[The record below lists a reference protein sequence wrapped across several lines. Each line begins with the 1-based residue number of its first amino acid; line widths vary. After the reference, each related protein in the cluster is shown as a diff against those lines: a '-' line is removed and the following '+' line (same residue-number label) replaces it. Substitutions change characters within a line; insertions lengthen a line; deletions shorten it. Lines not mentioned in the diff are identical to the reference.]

1 MTQEWDDILL
11 EPMAQ
16 LQPDLTAA
24 EGGWRAVRS
33 IDEVS
38 PRPQQ
43 PPRTLPD
50 PDGMLSIR
58 LPVQREESSSA
69 SAPPPPSL
77 TEQLSLTWASRR
89 RRRRTVDQE
98 PGENWPAWEPVPQDD
113 EADALLPSSPLLAWL
128 KPLHSL
134 VRFLRQGREDAHKDP
149 ELVEKPSTE
158 KEAPAPVTSSMVI
171 REVPVEPSPAQPA
184 PKLILEGSAV
194 APLTLAPRPASLA
207 TRELVEDSVSADEPE
222 PAPPEPSFS
231 EPEAPNRPATRRPD
245 NVLRRWLA
253 RRQPG
258 DAASESP
265 VPIVESDSA
274 PAPSLPP
281 VTLVNRRERAGE
293 QLHDDQPEEPAAETH
308 SIPPPSDRDDGQ
320 PLPPVLRERM
330 EKLLDVPLK
339 EVRVFRNGEAR
350 QVTKTRRADALTAGT
365 EVHLAPG
372 RGNPS
377 TPSGQALIAHELSH
391 VAARIADRSE
401 PVRQEERRAQAIEHA
416 IKSQPD
422 LAVSRQPARL
432 APPLEHRASVRNV
445 AAPTATASQPAL
457 YSGGGF
463 VGGPSGGTLSASTA
477 VHTAP
482 AGRIPAIADSALSA
496 GSTGPGMRS
505 DSSGG
510 PPDDGNQPGQDEP
523 GGVDRIVEAVMRRL
537 RREGT
542 FERERRGSFRSEI
555 GG

>member
-1 MTQEWDDILL
+1 M
-11 EPMAQ
+11 
-16 LQPDLTAA
+16 
-24 EGGWRAVRS
+24 V
-33 IDEVS
+33 
-38 PRPQQ
+38 
-43 PPRTLPD
+43 
-50 PDGMLSIR
+50 
-58 LPVQREESSSA
+58 
-69 SAPPPPSL
+69 
-77 TEQLSLTWASRR
+77 
-89 RRRRTVDQE
+89 
-98 PGENWPAWEPVPQDD
+98 GENWPAWEPRLQEEPENVP
-113 EADALLPSSPLLAWL
+113 ENSSPSLAWL
-128 KPLHSL
+128 KPLQSL
-134 VRFLRQGREDAHKDP
+134 VGLLQRDKRDQHHEP
-149 ELVEKPSTE
+149 EMWKPVRTPPVGEEVSPTVARPTNTR
-158 KEAPAPVTSSMVI
+158 EAPSKHTL
-171 REVPVEPSPAQPA
+171 AQLA
-184 PKLILEGSAV
+184 SIQTLQGETDL
-194 APLTLAPRPASLA
+194 PLTLATRPMLPTTAEQTQDDISKLDPKEAQSRLPAS
-207 TRELVEDSVSADEPE
+207 EPE
-222 PAPPEPSFS
+222 PPGL
-231 EPEAPNRPATRRPD
+231 PAARRPD
-245 NVLRRWLA
+245 HLLLRWLS

-258 DAASESP
+258 DAAYESP
-265 VPIVESDSA
+265 VPVVESESA

-281 VTLVNRRERAGE
+281 ITLVNRRERAGQ
-293 QLHDDQPEEPAAETH
+293 QLHDDQLKEPRAETH
-308 SIPPPSDRDDGQ
+308 SMPQPLDRDDGQ

-365 EVHLAPG
+365 GVHLAPG

-391 VAARIADRSE
+391 VAARIANRSE

-445 AAPTATASQPAL
+445 VAPTAIASQPAM

-463 VGGPSGGTLSASTA
+463 VGGPAGGTLSASTA

-482 AGRIPAIADSALSA
+482 AGRIPAMADSVLSA
-496 GSTGPGMRS
+496 GSTGRGMRS
-505 DSSGG
+505 DSSGS
-510 PPDDGNQPGQDEP
+510 PPDDGNEPDKDEP

-537 RREGT
+537 RRESS